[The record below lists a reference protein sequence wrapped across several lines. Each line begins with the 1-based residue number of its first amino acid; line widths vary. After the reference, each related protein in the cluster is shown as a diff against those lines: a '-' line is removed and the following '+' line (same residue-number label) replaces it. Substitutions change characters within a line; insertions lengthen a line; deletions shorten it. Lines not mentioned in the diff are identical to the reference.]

1 MDKPN
6 SNKKMD
12 LKKIKKNT
20 FNSLNE
26 VEFFLRDFKRFS
38 NYIKLYKMFR
48 PKRNAL
54 RYTEI
59 SIKSL
64 DVYQTILIFS
74 SKKDKSKII
83 ITKSI
88 KFT

>member
-6 SNKKMD
+6 SNKKAKKMD
-12 LKKIKKNT
+12 FKKIKKNT

-26 VEFFLRDFKRFS
+26 VEFFLRDFKKFS

-54 RYTEI
+54 K
-59 SIKSL
+59 IKIFFH
-64 DVYQTILIFS
+64 DTFKILF
-74 SKKDKSKII
+74 
-83 ITKSI
+83 
-88 KFT
+88 